1 MSIQR
6 VSSKWAKTKV
16 LMRNKQIS
24 AYIPLTMKYSQ
35 DALNEMLQN
44 EMMVYIK
51 PDVGTYGNGVMCA
64 ERFTETEDSEEI
76 ENGTSAPERYRLH
89 YGTSIEEFDSLNDL
103 HRAVRNQTGKK
114 IYLIQHG
121 IAKLK
126 HKDRS
131 FDLRVLTQKTPHGTW
146 ESTGVIARVAAKN
159 KVITNYHS
167 GGSAKLLHEVLSDH
181 ASRQEINA
189 LEKQLYALGEDTG
202 KQLQKEYPRLKEL
215 GLDIALDKDLYP
227 WILEVNTLPAI
238 FPFKKFFKDKSV
250 YRRIERYAIA
260 YGRISAPKGRRKSK
274 A

>member
-1 MSIQR
+1 MTCPYSVFR
-6 VSSKWAKTKV
+6 ATAKTKV

-126 HKDRS
+126 QIPF
-131 FDLRVLTQKTPHGTW
+131 FDLRRSPAP
-146 ESTGVIARVAAKN
+146 ARDFHPIDDA
-159 KVITNYHS
+159 
-167 GGSAKLLHEVLSDH
+167 H
-181 ASRQEINA
+181 A
-189 LEKQLYALGEDTG
+189 
-202 KQLQKEYPRLKEL
+202 
-215 GLDIALDKDLYP
+215 
-227 WILEVNTLPAI
+227 
-238 FPFKKFFKDKSV
+238 
-250 YRRIERYAIA
+250 
-260 YGRISAPKGRRKSK
+260 GRT
-274 A
+274 